1 MKKLVSPKMLFLFII
16 IIISTLLIFNTTN
29 NNNITYLSLGDSYA
43 LGKDSFGINDYGYSD
58 FLKDK
63 LIENNQLKEYIN
75 VYSEDE
81 MTIEKLEN
89 YIDNNKKNVLIKQ
102 KIYLKKAL
110 QEADVLTLSIGMADL
125 KYQFL
130 LDEDMNYSK
139 ITEELN
145 LIEKKFDDLIN
156 KIKKY
161 YNNDIYVIGYPNNSL
176 DSYYLSMAIRKYNS
190 FLRDHKDIN
199 YISVDDLEFERDK
212 YFLNSKSN
220 FYNKAGY
227 KIISDKIYEK
237 FEKNLKNN

>member
-1 MKKLVSPKMLFLFII
+1 MKKLVSPKTLFLFII

-29 NNNITYLSLGDSYA
+29 NNNITYLSLGDGYA

-176 DSYYLSMAIRKYNS
+176 DSYYLSMAI
-190 FLRDHKDIN
+190 
-199 YISVDDLEFERDK
+199 
-212 YFLNSKSN
+212 
-220 FYNKAGY
+220 
-227 KIISDKIYEK
+227 IIH
-237 FEKNLKNN
+237 F